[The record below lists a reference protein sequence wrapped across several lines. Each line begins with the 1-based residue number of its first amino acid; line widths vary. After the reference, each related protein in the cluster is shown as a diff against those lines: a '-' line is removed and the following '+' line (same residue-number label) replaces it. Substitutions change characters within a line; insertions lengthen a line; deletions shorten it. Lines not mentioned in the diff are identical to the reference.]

1 MSFLNHFPFCLI
13 LALGAGAIPAAQATD
28 TKTAAPVAAANMG
41 LSAVDASD
49 LALFERKA
57 TLAKRLGATHVPL
70 TDGLPVAKWQYQPP
84 DDPYPAW
91 FIQSP
96 DFLKLFPPAEVQ
108 PYVEMEDGHRIT

>member
-1 MSFLNHFPFCLI
+1 MSFLNRFPFCLI
-13 LALGAGAIPAAQATD
+13 LALAIGAF
-28 TKTAAPVAAANMG
+28 PVARAADAKTTAPSVSG
-41 LSAVDASD
+41 TTGAALSAVDAGD

-70 TDGLPVAKWQYQPP
+70 TDGLPVAKWQYQPL

-91 FIQSP
+91 FIQRP

-108 PYVEMEDGHRIT
+108 PYVDTEYGH